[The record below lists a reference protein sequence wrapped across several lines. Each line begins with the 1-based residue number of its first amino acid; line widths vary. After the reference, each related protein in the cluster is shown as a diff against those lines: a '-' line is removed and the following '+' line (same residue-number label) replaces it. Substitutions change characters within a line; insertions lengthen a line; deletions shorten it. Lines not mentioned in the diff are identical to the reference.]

1 MCVAFTLVV
10 WVTDLCMRFMAC
22 FTVGVS
28 RPSPMD
34 TASSHYGDNTTP
46 HSSHDKIL
54 LHWTL
59 LCSCIFSNISN
70 FSPYA
75 WTVTFPL
82 IVTLSEQYYHYNQI
96 HKIVFCFRSFPQDTF
111 QIQAGAK
118 PGSKQRQV
126 FLFPECL
133 LIAKREREDG
143 ATLSRINLWYTQLT
157 ETENTLLQH
166 GLLLWN

>member
-111 QIQAGAK
+111 HIQAGAK

-133 LIAKREREDG
+133 LIAKRERERG
-143 ATLSRINLWYTQLT
+143 RSYYTQLT
-157 ETENTLLQH
+157 DTENTLLQH